1 MPLSR
6 RSFDNNNTGN
16 TGARGKPHK
25 RGLTPKRKSTPT
37 WREREAAFA
46 MEEYMQGLV
55 VDGGSGGVIG
65 DVSDLGMDAAMLLP
79 WGRGIKGAGKIGK
92 ALGKA
97 LGIGKLPKTLP
108 PNLTKTYGKIMGG
121 AELPARRI
129 RPKFSADDLVAAKK
143 ADPTGYRNSR
153 AWQTKPTSPPTT
165 SQIQKIEEALANNP
179 EFRSVWAAK
188 MSKGTNVGGP
198 NPKWDFLDLLENNP
212 TFRGRAAWNI
222 AGRTNPR
229 KALPKALKAGSAGQ
243 RSRSLP
249 MQAEKMSGN
258 RFGSRWDTADD
269 LADRLA
275 GTALPRDAG
284 ARFAQ
289 GVGNAATDPL
299 YNLRWAVFDDM
310 LANTRA
316 SSKTAADWVK
326 RADFDMLQQY
336 LGR

>member
-1 MPLSR
+1 
-6 RSFDNNNTGN
+6 
-16 TGARGKPHK
+16 
-25 RGLTPKRKSTPT
+25 
-37 WREREAAFA
+37 

-65 DVSDLGMDAAMLLP
+65 DVSDLGIDAAMLLP

-92 ALGKA
+92 ALGKV

-108 PNLTKTYGKIMGG
+108 PRATKSGLPKAGSRFWRDPDVADVVATQGKAAVHPIDYEVWKTVSGRG
-121 AELPARRI
+121 ANRLI
-129 RPKFSADDLVAAKK
+129 RPKITADDLVATKR

-153 AWQTKPTSPPTT
+153 AWQTPASAAKGREAMRE
-165 SQIQKIEEALANNP
+165 IKKFEEALASNP
-179 EFRSVWAAK
+179 ELRSYWAAR
-188 MSKGTNVGGP
+188 MHKGTNLGGP

-212 TFRGRAAWNI
+212 TFRGRAAGNI
-222 AGRTNPR
+222 LGKRG
-229 KALPKALKAGSAGQ
+229 KDLPKALKAGSAGQ
-243 RSRSLP
+243 RSRTLP

-275 GTALPRDAG
+275 GRALPRDAG